1 MGAIK
6 EKLNLYRAI
15 YEERIE
21 KLFKNLGSF
30 LSKHPTKT
38 LICCT
43 IVNLLLAL
51 GILNIEF
58 QYDVETFYIPED
70 SKSIKDRNSIES
82 LYGDPTGSNFA
93 PYQLT
98 RQGLYGDVL
107 IVSKDRSSI
116 MKPLYINEIN
126 SIDAFI
132 WNAMA
137 ALC

>member
-15 YEERIE
+15 YEDRIE

-30 LSKHPTKT
+30 LSKHPRKT
-38 LICCT
+38 LICCI
-43 IVNLLLAL
+43 IVNLLLAP

-58 QYDVETFYIPED
+58 QNDVETLYIPED

-82 LYGDPTGSNFA
+82 LYGDPTGSNWI
-93 PYQLT
+93 QLCAIP
-98 RQGLYGDVL
+98 GLYGDVL
-107 IVSKDRSSI
+107 IVSKDKSSI
-116 MKPLYINEIN
+116 MRPLYINEIN

-132 WNAMA
+132 REKNP
-137 ALC
+137 C